1 MARSMKL
8 ACVVLV
14 MCMVVVIAP
23 MAESD
28 ISCADVI
35 KEFSSCLTYLEA
47 PDNNASPSTQCCGGV
62 KKLLDAATTTADRQA
77 ACKCLKSAAG
87 SISKLNTNNAAALP
101 GKCGVSIP
109 YKISTSTNC
118 YNIKF

>member
-8 ACVVLV
+8 ACVALV
-14 MCMVVVIAP
+14 MCMVVIAP
-23 MAESD
+23 TAEAAV
-28 ISCADVI
+28 SCGTVTADLGP
-35 KEFSSCLTYLEA
+35 CLTYLTGG
-47 PDNNASPSTQCCGGV
+47 PGPSPQCCGGV
-62 KKLLDAATTTADRQA
+62 KKLLAAATTVPDKQA
-77 ACKCLKSAAG
+77 ACNCLKSAAG

-118 YNIKF
+118 NTIKF